1 MDRVSESELVAC
13 LYALPPRG
21 IMSMGSSAPYILSK
35 ALKDVQF
42 NIVAAA
48 DRATQL
54 RGGAGIPSTHNDPEG
69 EGAMAQDPPCT

>member
-1 MDRVSESELVAC
+1 
-13 LYALPPRG
+13 
-21 IMSMGSSAPYILSK
+21 MGSSAPYILSK

-54 RGGAGIPSTHNDPEG
+54 RGGAGIPSAHNDPEG